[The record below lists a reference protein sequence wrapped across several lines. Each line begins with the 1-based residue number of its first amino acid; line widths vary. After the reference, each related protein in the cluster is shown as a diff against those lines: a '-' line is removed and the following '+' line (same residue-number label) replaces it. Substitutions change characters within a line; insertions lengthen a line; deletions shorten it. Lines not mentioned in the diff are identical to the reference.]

1 MRPLIHPIW
10 AVVALPALILLLGSD
25 ITNNLS
31 IVHLFASGEL
41 SLYSWQSLSVG
52 VALAAGVLGYAASR
66 KSWYWF
72 PCLIVTLISGS
83 LTMLSVGS
91 DFANQSAG
99 ADTYEITKQG
109 LILEREQLLKSLNG
123 SPSCA
128 QQRWCDSQS
137 KERRVSAI
145 NAELA
150 KTAPQIDPLA
160 TSHGEVFAQAIAW
173 LRAFGVPL
181 ITSILGNLLGEIFKG
196 VGQMM
201 FQTSFNSPTTPPD
214 NGGKKTKKNKGF
226 TEGFTTGQSLFSHA
240 PANTAPVTAELKS
253 VQSNTATNTATE
265 LDLRGFRHDTGVKD
279 EGASR
284 YQDLKKNVISGKVR
298 PSLRQVRA
306 HCKCRQDVAQK
317 YLRALAEEN
326 IIERKGQ
333 GWKLAERTPLRLVK

>member
-52 VALAAGVLGYAASR
+52 VALSASVIGFAASR
-66 KSWYWF
+66 KRWYWF
-72 PCLIVTLISGS
+72 PCLVVTLISGS

-128 QQRWCDSQS
+128 QQRWCDSQA
-137 KERRVSAI
+137 KERRVAAI

-150 KTAPQIDPLA
+150 MTAPQIDPLA

-196 VGQMM
+196 A
-201 FQTSFNSPTTPPD
+201 TRTASNFNHSPTPP
-214 NGGKKTKKNKGF
+214 NGGGKRKKEGF
-226 TEGFTTGQSLFSHA
+226 TDRVTTGQSLFSHVPASTA
-240 PANTAPVTAELKS
+240 PATAELKS
-253 VQSNTATNTATE
+253 VQPTSATNTATE
-265 LDLRGFRHDTGVKD
+265 PDLRGFRHDTGVKD
-279 EGASR
+279 EGSSR
-284 YQDLKKNVISGKVR
+284 YQELRKNVISGKVR

-333 GWKLAERTPLRLVK
+333 GWQLAQREPVKLKLVK

>member
-1 MRPLIHPIW
+1 MRPLIHPVW

-31 IVHLFASGEL
+31 IVHLFASGKL
-41 SLYSWQSLSVG
+41 SLYSWQSLSIG

-66 KSWYWF
+66 KSWYWL
-72 PCLIVTLISGS
+72 PCFVVTLISGS

-128 QQRWCDSQS
+128 QQRWCDSQA
-137 KERRVSAI
+137 KERRVAAI

-150 KTAPQIDPLA
+150 MTAPQIDPLA

-196 VGQMM
+196 VGKP
-201 FQTSFNSPTTPPD
+201 TTKTEHSPTPPD
-214 NGGKKTKKNKGF
+214 GGKRKKEGF

-240 PANTAPVTAELKS
+240 SGPSTVTASVLEQVQPKASANTVTSPASKG
-253 VQSNTATNTATE
+253 VQQ
-265 LDLRGFRHDTGVKD
+265 DTGT
-279 EGASR
+279 EGDAANR
-284 YQDLKKNVISGKVR
+284 YDSVRQAVTTGALK
-298 PSLRQVRA
+298 PSVRA
-306 HCKCRQDVAQK
+306 IRAHAKCRQVVAQR
-317 YLRALAEEN
+317 YIQALADEG
-326 IIERKGQ
+326 IIERAGQ
-333 GWKLAERTPLRLVK
+333 GYKLAERTPLRLVK

>member
-1 MRPLIHPIW
+1 MKPLIHPVW
-10 AVVALPALILLLGSD
+10 AIVALPALILLLGSD

-72 PCLIVTLISGS
+72 PCLVVTLISGS
-83 LTMLSVGS
+83 LTMLSVSS

-99 ADTYEITKQG
+99 ADSYEITKQG

-128 QQRWCDSQS
+128 QQRWCDSQA
-137 KERRVSAI
+137 KERRVAAI

-150 KTAPQIDPLA
+150 MTTPQIDPLA

-196 VGQMM
+196 A
-201 FQTSFNSPTTPPD
+201 TRTASNFNHSPTPP
-214 NGGKKTKKNKGF
+214 NGGGKRKKEGF
-226 TEGFTTGQSLFSHA
+226 TESFTTGQSLFSHVPATGTVTASA
-240 PANTAPVTAELKS
+240 PEQVQPKASANTVTTPVSKG
-253 VQSNTATNTATE
+253 VQQ
-265 LDLRGFRHDTGVKD
+265 DTGV
-279 EGASR
+279 EGQAANR
-284 YQDLKKNVISGKVR
+284 YESVRKAVTTGTLK
-298 PSLRQVRA
+298 PSVRA
-306 HCKCRQDVAQK
+306 IRAHAKCRQVVAQRYIK
-317 YLRALAEEN
+317 ALADEGL
-326 IIERKGQ
+326 IQRAGQ